1 MAKHESTLRAV
12 FASPTRGN
20 IPWNDIKSLL
30 THHGAEMSEGAG
42 SRDRVYLNGVRAVFH
57 RPHPEKEAGKPTVRS
72 VQRFLENAG
81 ITPS

>member
-20 IPWNDIKSLL
+20 IRWNDIESLL
-30 THHGAEMSEGAG
+30 THHGAELSEGAG
-42 SRDRVYLNGVRAVFH
+42 SRVRVYLNGIRAVFH
-57 RPHPEKEAGKPTVRS
+57 QPHPEKEASKPTLRS
-72 VQRFLENAG
+72 VKRFLENAG